1 MTLKIAIIG
10 GGVSGMTLAL
20 LLQKSA
26 DITVYERE
34 NAPLLKLLKTGNGK
48 ANIFN
53 RDILSKA
60 YNNPAFMDAHAPKME
75 KALDDLF
82 RFLGVL
88 TYTDPEGRVY
98 PFSRSA
104 KGLREYLLSLLTANL
119 IVNAD
124 IQEIKKVGTAF
135 KVLDQLYDV
144 VVLATG
150 SSVSMF
156 KYPLDNHNSA
166 LLKSVDLPLTPLVP
180 VIKTIKVK
188 EDLSILA
195 NQRAEVSL
203 TLWGDNRILHT
214 ERGEVLFKEDGLS
227 GIVSFIVSSYFE
239 WFVREKKYKQWAISV
254 DFMPDHKS
262 DEVEALLTTKA
273 DLPKVFAP
281 HLVKFF
287 NLQKDTKLVNLIK
300 ALKLS
305 PVSGHY
311 PENAQAMCG
320 GVPVSLVSDDFFLKS
335 DPNLYLLGEVLDID
349 GICGGY
355 NLGFAFYAATSVAK
369 HLKDKLSK

>member
-26 DITVYERE
+26 DVTVYERE

-124 IQEIKKVGTAF
+124 IQEIIKVGTAF

-188 EDLSILA
+188 EDLSLLA
-195 NQRAEVSL
+195 NQRAEVRL

-239 WFVREKKYKQWAISV
+239 WFVLEKKYKQWAISV

-287 NLQKDTKLVNLIK
+287 NLQKDTKPVNLIK

-320 GVPVSLVSDDFFLKS
+320 GVPITLVSDDFFLKS

-355 NLGFAFYAATSVAK
+355 NLGFAFYSATSVAK

>member
-26 DITVYERE
+26 DVTVYERE

-188 EDLSILA
+188 EDLSLLA

-239 WFVREKKYKQWAISV
+239 WFVLEKKYKQWAISV

-320 GVPVSLVSDDFFLKS
+320 GVPITLVSDDFFLKS

-355 NLGFAFYAATSVAK
+355 NLGFAFYSATSVAK

>member
-10 GGVSGMTLAL
+10 GGVSGITLAL

-26 DITVYERE
+26 DVTVYERE

-82 RFLGVL
+82 RYLGVL

-188 EDLSILA
+188 EDLSLLA

-239 WFVREKKYKQWAISV
+239 WFVLEKKYKQWAIGV

-287 NLQKDTKLVNLIK
+287 NLQKDTKIVNLIK
-300 ALKLS
+300 TLKLS

-320 GVPVSLVSDDFFLKS
+320 GVPITLVSDDFFLKS

-355 NLGFAFYAATSVAK
+355 NLGFAFYSATSVAK

>member
-10 GGVSGMTLAL
+10 GGVSGITLAL

-26 DITVYERE
+26 DVTVYERE

-119 IVNAD
+119 IINAD

-156 KYPLDNHNSA
+156 KYPLDNHNNA

-188 EDLSILA
+188 EDLSLLA

-239 WFVREKKYKQWAISV
+239 WFVLEKKYKQWAISV

-320 GVPVSLVSDDFFLKS
+320 GVPITLVSDDFFLKS

-355 NLGFAFYAATSVAK
+355 NLGFAFYSATSVAK

>member
-300 ALKLS
+300 ALKLN